1 MVETTVL
8 PLSTSGEAPEMLLI
22 ERYDVIETFAATT
35 ANPAFRSS
43 VAKVPE
49 RFGVNPIAFR
59 NAVTCLSNFDRDR
72 R

>member
-1 MVETTVL
+1 
-8 PLSTSGEAPEMLLI
+8 MLLI